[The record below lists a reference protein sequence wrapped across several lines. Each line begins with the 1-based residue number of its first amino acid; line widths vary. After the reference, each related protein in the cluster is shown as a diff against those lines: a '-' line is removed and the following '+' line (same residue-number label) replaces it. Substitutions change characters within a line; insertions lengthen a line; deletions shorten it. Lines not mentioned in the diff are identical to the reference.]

1 MREGIG
7 KRQQKFPGIGP
18 YARKWNKIQILRNM
32 HDLNG
37 VGIISTE
44 EYAARQE
51 NHESGLGVRLGR
63 HAWCVTMHPKI
74 QTRWVWG
81 IAPMNEVGLMPEPM
95 SRHDRYMPG
104 LDGVRA
110 LAVLAVIAYHVQLS
124 WTPGGLLGVGVFFV
138 LSGYLITDILLDQ
151 HRRLHRIDLKQFWM
165 HRARRLLPALWLV
178 LLAVGAWVLIFDP
191 TEVASVRQ
199 DVLAALL
206 YVSNWWYIYH
216 HVSYFAQYGPPSP
229 LTNLWSLAVEEQFY
243 LLWPLLLV
251 LGLRTMPKRWMM
263 ATAVVLLAVSSA
275 VAMAVLYHPGANPN
289 RVYYGTDTRAFGL
302 LIGAALAFIW
312 PSRHLPALT
321 RTQRTLLE
329 VAGFAGLLVFLIM
342 TGLTNEYETFLYRG
356 GMALL
361 AVFSALL
368 VAGAA
373 YPGTVIGAILGV
385 KPLRWLGVRSY
396 GIYLW
401 HYPVIVLTSP
411 VGSGFAPWRA
421 LWQVSASIL
430 LAALS
435 WHFIEDPIRHRRYDR
450 FFAAIWHPRQWPS
463 LPWGGAGVGA
473 GVVLAV
479 ALEAVGMSASAP
491 AQDLAASPDGV
502 TQIQPLKPSAE
513 AALAPLAN
521 LAVRQHPF
529 PAVAASGSSSVHSA
543 APGAT
548 PPSASAPILG
558 AVTGQGVTIIGDS
571 IMIDATPYL
580 RQMLPGVVIS
590 AQIGRQ
596 FIGAPAVL
604 SQLGREDLLG
614 HIVVI
619 ELGTNGPFTLQ
630 QFDQVVQSLGQ
641 RQIVFI
647 NTRVPRPW
655 QNVVNSTLQ
664 QGAKGYANV
673 RVMNWYQDSAGK
685 GTDFY
690 PDDVHLNPQGAQY
703 FASLITQEVKGVE
716 QHLLQ

>member
-1 MREGIG
+1 M
-7 KRQQKFPGIGP
+7 
-18 YARKWNKIQILRNM
+18 
-32 HDLNG
+32 
-37 VGIISTE
+37 
-44 EYAARQE
+44 
-51 NHESGLGVRLGR
+51 GLGL
-63 HAWCVTMHPKI
+63 
-74 QTRWVWG
+74 
-81 IAPMNEVGLMPEPM
+81 APMNEVVLMPKPM
-95 SRHDRYMPG
+95 SQHDRYMPG
-104 LDGVRA
+104 LDGLRA
-110 LAVLAVIAYHVQLS
+110 LAVLAVMAYHVQLS

-165 HRARRLLPALWLV
+165 RRARRLLPALWLV
-178 LLAVGAWVLIFDP
+178 LLAVVAWVLIFNP
-191 TEVASVRQ
+191 AEVASVRQ
-199 DVLAALL
+199 DVLAALF

-251 LGLRTMPKRWMM
+251 VGLRTIPKRWMLV
-263 ATAVVLLAVSSA
+263 AAVVLLALSSA

-312 PSRHLPALT
+312 PSRHLPPLSRA
-321 RTQRTLLE
+321 QRTFLE
-329 VAGFAGLLVFLIM
+329 VAGFTGLLVFLAM

-356 GMALL
+356 GMAML
-361 AVFSALL
+361 AVFSAVL
-368 VAGAA
+368 VAAAA
-373 YPGTVIGAILGV
+373 YPGTAIGSILGI

-396 GIYLW
+396 AIYLW
-401 HYPVIVLTSP
+401 HYPVILLTSP

-421 LWQVSASIL
+421 LWQVSASII

-450 FFAAIWHPRQWPS
+450 FFAEIWYPRQWPS
-463 LPWGGAGVGA
+463 LPWGGVAAGA

-479 ALEAVGMSASAP
+479 ALEAVGMSAPAP

-502 TQIQPLKPSAE
+502 TQIQPLKPSAP
-513 AALAPLAN
+513 AALAPQAN

-529 PAVAASGSSSVHSA
+529 PGVAAPSSSGGQNASA
-543 APGAT
+543 AAFPQVQPA
-548 PPSASAPILG
+548 PAPS

-580 RQMLPGVVIS
+580 RQMLPGVTIS

-596 FIGAPAVL
+596 FIEAPSVL
-604 SQLGREDLLG
+604 GQLQAEGLLA

-630 QFDQVVQSLGQ
+630 QFDQVVQLLGR

-673 RVMNWYQDSAGK
+673 RVMNWYQDSVGK
-685 GTDFY
+685 EADFY

-703 FASLITQEVKGVE
+703 FASLITREVSGVE
-716 QHLLQ
+716 QHLLSNK